1 MRNIIKVVTI
11 SCFLFSLPTLAQKK
25 GQVLKNQSKKTAA
38 QPRSASV
45 GSSSRGQLKTALEM
59 VNNGQYEGAANA
71 FFSLARKPELLEER
85 PQIKYMLSNMLI
97 RLKLYQTAAFQ
108 LVDVIRL
115 NHPKYS
121 KLAITK
127 LAIVADVLGDDTI
140 LNYAISRVDVNDIPA
155 ENKDMIHYRLGEIK
169 NRNHEFDKA
178 IELFQMIG
186 PASSYYYQ
194 AQYSKALAELEA
206 NHPDQA
212 IETLNKM
219 IEARGHASITDTN
232 KVEAQLALG
241 RAYYQKKSW
250 EESVEAYS
258 KVPRDTVMWHDAV
271 FEQSW
276 AMLRAARFRSV
287 LSNFQSLHSA
297 YYEKFY
303 MPESLLLRAIVYLY
317 ICKYDEMEK
326 VLGLFETTYGPM
338 RAKVRDFLHN
348 SNDALTTYSQVNLA
362 YLQSKGLENKTNLQV
377 PYIALK
383 YVLDQGDVKRSI
395 RYLDKLAQE
404 KNRIEGSS
412 SLRTSSIGQYAL
424 KIILNRSNNT
434 KMTIGEMA
442 RAHLEVMNAELHD
455 LYEQSGFIR
464 YEMINGR
471 KENVKKKMAGKDIS
485 EIQIDDKMNRQFYIQ
500 NGFEYYPFQGEYWL
514 DEIGNYHYLGK
525 QSCE

>member
-1 MRNIIKVVTI
+1 MRNIIKLFTI
-11 SCFLFSLPTLAQKK
+11 ASFLFSQTGLAQKK
-25 GQVLKNQSKKTAA
+25 AQVLSPRGKKTNA
-38 QPRSASV
+38 QTKGAPS
-45 GSSSRGQLKTALEM
+45 GSSSKSQLKAALEM

-71 FFSLARKPELLEER
+71 FFSLSRKPELQEEK
-85 PQIKYMLSNMLI
+85 PQIKYMLGNMLI

-108 LVDVIRL
+108 FVDVIRL

-127 LAIVADVLGDDTI
+127 LAVVADVLGDDTI
-140 LNYAISRVDVNDIPA
+140 LNYAISRVDVNDIPV
-155 ENKDMIHYRLGEIK
+155 ENRDMIHYRLGEIR

-178 IELFQMIG
+178 IELFQRIS

-212 IETLNKM
+212 IATLNKM

-258 KVPRDTVMWHDAV
+258 KVPRDTLMWHDAV

-326 VLGLFETTYGPM
+326 VLDLFETTYGPM

-348 SNDALTTYSQVNLA
+348 SNDAMSAYSQVNLA
-362 YLQSKGLENKTNLQV
+362 YMQLKGLEGKPNLQV

-395 RYLDKLAQE
+395 RYLDKLVQE

-412 SLRTSSIGQYAL
+412 SLRASSVGQYAL
-424 KIILNRSNNT
+424 KIILNRSSNT
-434 KMTIGEMA
+434 KMSIGEMA
-442 RAHLEVMNAELHD
+442 RTHLEAMNADLRD

-471 KENVKKKMAGKDIS
+471 KENVKKKMAGKDIV
-485 EIQIDDKMNRQFYIQ
+485 ENQIDEKMNRQFYVQ
-500 NGFEYYPFQGEYWL
+500 NGYEYYPFQGEYWL